1 MRVGTMKKPVPLP
14 SKEQIQEFIREAP
27 GQVGKREIARA
38 FRLGAEHKVWLRQM
52 LKDLEGS
59 GTIQRGVARRFAG
72 PNALPDATVIVIS
85 GTDSDGELLAKPLVW
100 REDAPPPK
108 IFVAPV
114 KHGEPPLGIGD
125 RALAKMRRIR
135 DGMYEA
141 RVIRKVSTAPA
152 RILGVYQKMTDGSGR
167 LQPTD
172 RRQKTDYGVGPDDTM
187 GADSGELVLTEL
199 LPTTRGSR
207 YGYGLKPVKVVER
220 LGSMSNPKAISLIAI
235 HTHDIPDVFPD
246 AAIEQAEAADAAP
259 LGNRTDLRPI
269 PLITIDGEDA
279 RDFDDAVWAEADGTG
294 WRVIV
299 AIADVAWYVRPGDA
313 LDKEA
318 FKRGNSVYFPD
329 RVVPMLPEAL
339 SNGWC
344 SLKPNEE
351 RPCMA
356 VEMRFD
362 AEGNKHSHK
371 FVRGLMKSAARTT
384 YTQVQKAMD
393 GEPDELTGPLVEP
406 VLKPL
411 YGAWAALQKARSRR
425 GVLELDIPE
434 RKVVIGP
441 EGQVERVVQRERFDS
456 HKLIEDFMIAANVA
470 AAEQIETTKRPCMYR
485 VHDLPTQE
493 KLDSLREFLSTVGI
507 PFAKGQ
513 VIKASI
519 FNGVLEKAKTMTE
532 APLINE
538 VILRSQAQAVY
549 SPDNLG
555 HFGLGLARYAHFTSP
570 IRRYADLLVHRAL
583 IDGLHLGEGQLP
595 AEGWERFAEIGEH
608 ISTTERRAAAAE
620 RDCVNRFTAAFLAD
634 RVGARFEG
642 KVNGVTRFGLFVTLN
657 ETGGD
662 GLVPVSSLPNDY
674 YDHDEVRHRLV
685 GKRHGMAFSL
695 GDSVEVE
702 LAEANPLTGGLVFR
716 LMVDGAVSGGRKFEI
731 RPGGRGRPG
740 AKPGRKPP
748 AARKKG
754 KKR

>member
-1 MRVGTMKKPVPLP
+1 
-14 SKEQIQEFIREAP
+14 
-27 GQVGKREIARA
+27 
-38 FRLGAEHKVWLRQM
+38 
-52 LKDLEGS
+52 
-59 GTIQRGVARRFAG
+59 
-72 PNALPDATVIVIS
+72 
-85 GTDSDGELLAKPLVW
+85 
-100 REDAPPPK
+100 
-108 IFVAPV
+108 
-114 KHGEPPLGIGD
+114 
-125 RALAKMRRIR
+125 MRRLKE
-135 DGMYEA
+135 GMYEA
-141 RVIRKVSTAPA
+141 RVIRKVSSGPA
-152 RILGVYQKMTDGSGR
+152 RILGVFQRAADGSGR
-167 LQPTD
+167 LHPTD
-172 RRQKTDYGVGPDDTM
+172 RRQKAEYEIAESDRMD
-187 GADSGELVLTEL
+187 AEIGELVLTEM
-199 LPTTRGSR
+199 LPSTRGGR
-207 YGYGLKPVKVVER
+207 LYGLKPVKVIER
-220 LGSMSNPKAISLIAI
+220 LGDMANPKAISLVAI

-246 AAIEQAEAADAAP
+246 AAIEQAEAAGPAP
-259 LGNRTDLRPI
+259 LGKRTDLRQI

-279 RDFDDAVWAEADGTG
+279 RDFDDAVWAEADGEG

-344 SLKPNEE
+344 SLKPDEE
-351 RPCMA
+351 RPCLA

-362 AEGNKHSHK
+362 SEGNKKSHK
-371 FVRGLMKSAARTT
+371 FVRGLMRSAARLT
-384 YTQVQKAMD
+384 YTRVQKAID
-393 GEPDELTGPLVEP
+393 GEPDEQTGPLLDP

-411 YGAWAALQKARSRR
+411 YGAWSALTKARARR

-434 RKVVIGP
+434 RKVVIGAD
-441 EGQVERVVQRERFDS
+441 GKVERVVQRERYDS

-470 AAEQIETTKRPCMYR
+470 AAEQIETLKRPCMYR

-513 VIKASI
+513 VIKASA
-519 FNGVLEKAKTMTE
+519 FNKVLDQAKTMTE

-549 SPDNLG
+549 SPENLG

-583 IDGLHLGEGQLP
+583 VDGLHLGEGALGR
-595 AEGWERFAEIGEH
+595 EDWECFAEIGEH
-608 ISTTERRAAAAE
+608 ISATERRAAAAE

-634 RVGARFEG
+634 RVGARFAG
-642 KVNGVTRFGLFVTLN
+642 RINGVTRFGLFVTLD
-657 ETGGD
+657 ESGGD

-685 GKRHGMAFSL
+685 GKRFGMTFSL
-695 GDSVEVE
+695 GDAVEVE
-702 LAEANPLTGGLVFR
+702 LTEANPLTGGLVFR
-716 LMVDGAVSGGRKFEI
+716 LVIEGRASVGRQSSG
-731 RPGGRGRPG
+731 RPPFGRG
-740 AKPGRKPP
+740 KPGKKLP
-748 AARKKG
+748 RKKE
-754 KKR
+754 RRR

>member
-1 MRVGTMKKPVPLP
+1 MKKPIPLP
-14 SKEQIQEFIREAP
+14 TKEQLLEFIRDSP

-38 FRLGAEHKVWLRQM
+38 FKITADHRQWLRQM
-52 LKDLEGS
+52 IKELETSGS
-59 GTIQRGVARRFAG
+59 IHRGVSKRFA
-72 PNALPDATVIVIS
+72 PPEALPDATVILIT
-85 GTDSDGELLAKPLVW
+85 GTDTDGELLAKPLVW
-100 REDAPPPK
+100 REEGPPPR
-108 IFVAPV
+108 IFVVPV
-114 KHGEPPLGIGD
+114 KHGEEPLGVGD
-125 RALAKMRRIR
+125 RALAKMRRLKENT
-135 DGMYEA
+135 YEA
-141 RVIRKVSTAPA
+141 RVIRKVSTGPA
-152 RILGVYQKMTDGSGR
+152 RILGVYQRASDGSGR
-167 LQPTD
+167 LVPTD
-172 RRQKTDYGVGPDDTM
+172 RRQRAEYEVPE
-187 GADSGELVLTEL
+187 ADRMDAEPGELVLTEL
-199 LPTTRGSR
+199 LPSTRGGR
-207 YGYGLKPVKVVER
+207 HAYGLKPVKVIER
-220 LGSMSNPKAISLIAI
+220 LGNMANPKAISLVAI
-235 HTHDIPDVFPD
+235 HTHDIPDVFPE
-246 AAIEQAEAADAAP
+246 ACVEQAEAAVAAP
-259 LGNRTDLRPI
+259 LGKRTDLRQI

-279 RDFDDAVWAEADGTG
+279 RDFDDAVWAEADGDG

-344 SLKPNEE
+344 SLKANEE

-362 AEGNKHSHK
+362 AEGEKKSHK
-371 FVRGLMKSAARTT
+371 FVRGLMKSVARIT
-384 YTQVQKAMD
+384 YTQVQNAID
-393 GEPDELTGPLVEP
+393 GNPDDLTGPLVEP

-411 YGAWAALQKARSRR
+411 YGAWSALQKARSRR

-434 RKVVIGP
+434 RKVVIG
-441 EGQVERVVQRERFDS
+441 EDGRVERVVQRERFDS

-470 AAEQIETTKRPCMYR
+470 AAEEIERVKRPCMYR

-493 KLDSLREFLSTVGI
+493 KLDNLRDFLSTVGI

-583 IDGLHLGEGQLP
+583 VDGLKLGEGQLP
-595 AEGWERFAEIGEH
+595 ADGWERFGEIGQH
-608 ISTTERRAAAAE
+608 ISATERRAAAAE

-634 RVGARFEG
+634 RVGAKFDG
-642 KVNGVTRFGLFVTLN
+642 KVSGVTRFGLFVTLS

-674 YDHDEVRHRLV
+674 YDHDEVRHRLI
-685 GKRHGMAFSL
+685 GKRHGITFCL

-702 LAEANPLTGGLVFR
+702 LSEANPLTGGLVFR
-716 LMVDGAVSGGRKFEI
+716 LMVDGKASRGVPF
-731 RPGGRGRPG
+731 GRG
-740 AKPGRKPP
+740 KP
-748 AARKKG
+748 ARKLPPRKSG
-754 KKR
+754 KPRKIKRK

>member
-1 MRVGTMKKPVPLP
+1 MKKPVPLP
-14 SKEQIQEFIREAP
+14 TKEQLLEFIKESP

-38 FRLGAEHKVWLRQM
+38 FRLSAEHKPWLRQM
-52 LKDLEGS
+52 IKELETS
-59 GTIQRGVARRFAG
+59 GTIHRGVSRRYAG
-72 PNALPDATVIVIS
+72 PSALPDATVIVIS
-85 GTDSDGELLAKPLVW
+85 GTDTDGELLAKPLVW
-100 REDAPPPK
+100 REEGPPPR
-108 IFVAPV
+108 IFVAPA
-114 KHGEPPLGIGD
+114 KRGEEPLGVGD
-125 RALAKMRRIR
+125 RALAKMRRLKE
-135 DGMYEA
+135 GMYEA
-141 RVIRKVSTAPA
+141 RVIRKVSSGPA
-152 RILGVYQKMTDGSGR
+152 RILGVFQRASDGSGR
-167 LQPTD
+167 LHPTD
-172 RRQKTDYGVGPDDTM
+172 RRQKAEYEVAE
-187 GADSGELVLTEL
+187 ADRMDAEIGELVLTEL
-199 LPTTRGSR
+199 LPSTRGGR
-207 YGYGLKPVKVVER
+207 HAYGLKPVKVIER
-220 LGSMSNPKAISLIAI
+220 LGNMANPKAISLVAI
-235 HTHDIPDVFPD
+235 HTHDIPDVFPE
-246 AAIEQAEAADAAP
+246 ACVEQAEAAVAAP
-259 LGNRTDLRPI
+259 LGKRTDLRQI

-279 RDFDDAVWAEADGTG
+279 RDFDDAVWAEADGDG

-362 AEGNKHSHK
+362 AEGNKKSHK

-384 YTQVQKAMD
+384 YTQVQKAID

-411 YGAWAALQKARSRR
+411 YAAWGALFKARSKR
-425 GVLELDIPE
+425 GALELDIPE

-441 EGQVERVVQRERFDS
+441 DGQVERVVPRERFDS

-470 AAEQIETTKRPCMYR
+470 AAEEIERVKRPCMYR
-485 VHDLPTQE
+485 VHDLPTEE
-493 KLDSLREFLSTVGI
+493 KLTSLREFLSTVGI

-513 VIKASI
+513 VVRPSL
-519 FNGVLEKAKTMTE
+519 FNKVLDQAKTMTE

-549 SPDNLG
+549 SPENLG

-595 AEGWERFAEIGEH
+595 ADGWERFAEIGEH
-608 ISTTERRAAAAE
+608 ISATERRAAAAE

-634 RVGARFEG
+634 RVGARFNG
-642 KVNGVTRFGLFVTLN
+642 KVSGVTRFGLFVTLS

-674 YDHDEVRHRLV
+674 YDHDEVRHRLI
-685 GKRHGMAFSL
+685 GKRYGMAFSL
-695 GDSVEVE
+695 GDAVEVE

-716 LMVDGAVSGGRKFEI
+716 LMIDGQASVGRPF
-731 RPGGRGRPG
+731 GRG
-740 AKPGRKPP
+740 KPGTATRKGPP
-748 AARKKG
+748 RGKNFGKKGSFKG
-754 KKR
+754 KKP

>member
-1 MRVGTMKKPVPLP
+1 MKKPVPLP
-14 SKEQIQEFIREAP
+14 TRQQLLDFIKESP

-38 FRLGAEHKVWLRQM
+38 FRLAAEQKSWLRDM
-52 LKDLEGS
+52 IKELEVS
-59 GTIQRGVARRFAG
+59 GVIQRGVSRRFAG
-72 PNALPDATVIVIS
+72 PNALPDATILVIS

-100 REDAPPPK
+100 REEGPPPR

-114 KHGEPPLGIGD
+114 KRGEQPVGVGD
-125 RALAKMRRIR
+125 RVLAKMRRIR

-141 RVIRKVSTAPA
+141 HILRRLTAGPA
-152 RILGVYQKMTDGSGR
+152 RILGVYQRLPDGSGR
-167 LQPTD
+167 LSPTD
-172 RRQKTDYGVGPDDTM
+172 RKQKSEYEVAASDTL
-187 GADSGELVLTEL
+187 GAEPGELVLTEL
-199 LPTTRGSR
+199 LATTRGSR
-207 YGYGLKPVKVVER
+207 AFGLKPVKVVER
-220 LGSMSNPKAISLIAI
+220 LGNMANPKAISLVAI
-235 HTHDIPDVFPD
+235 HTHDIPDVFPEE
-246 AAIEQAEAADAAP
+246 AVQLAEAAIAAP
-259 LGNRTDLRPI
+259 LAKRTDLRQI

-294 WRVIV
+294 WRVMV

-344 SLKPNEE
+344 SLKPDEE
-351 RPCMA
+351 RPCMV

-362 AEGNKHSHK
+362 AEGNKLGHK
-371 FVRGLMKSAARTT
+371 FVRGLMRSAARLT
-384 YTQVQKAMD
+384 YTQVQNAID
-393 GEPDELTGPLVEP
+393 GNPDETTGPLIEP

-411 YGAWAALQKARSRR
+411 YGAWGALQKARSRR

-434 RKVVIGP
+434 RKVVIG
-441 EGQVERVVQRERFDS
+441 EDGRVEKVVPRERHDS

-470 AAEQIETTKRPCMYR
+470 AAEEIEAVKRPCMYR
-485 VHDLPTQE
+485 VHDLPTEE
-493 KLDSLREFLSTVGI
+493 KLNGLRDFLATVGI

-513 VIKASI
+513 VIRASL
-519 FNGVLEKAKTMTE
+519 FNAVLDKAKTMTE

-538 VILRSQAQAVY
+538 VVLRSQAQAVY

-583 IDGLHLGEGQLP
+583 IDGLSLGEGQLP
-595 AEGWERFAEIGEH
+595 AEGWDKFAEIGEH
-608 ISTTERRAAAAE
+608 ISATERRAAAAE

-634 RVGARFEG
+634 RIGARFAG
-642 KVNGVTRFGLFVTLN
+642 KVSGVTRFGLFVTLS

-685 GKRHGMAFSL
+685 GKRYGESFSL
-695 GDSVEVE
+695 GDTVEIE
-702 LAEANPLTGGLVFR
+702 LTEANPLTGGLVFR
-716 LMVDGAVSGGRKFEI
+716 LVLEGKTVAGRTPSD
-731 RPGGRGRPG
+731 RPFGRG
-740 AKPGRKPP
+740 KPGKPMG
-748 AARKKG
+748 AGKARKRAGFKG
-754 KKR
+754 TKR

>member
-1 MRVGTMKKPVPLP
+1 MKKPIPLP
-14 SKEQIQEFIREAP
+14 TKEQLLEFIKESP

-38 FRLGAEHKVWLRQM
+38 FRIGAENRQWLRQM
-52 LKDLEGS
+52 IKELEVS
-59 GTIQRGVARRFAG
+59 GGIQRGVSRRFAQPG
-72 PNALPDATVIVIS
+72 ALPDATVIVIS

-100 REDAPPPK
+100 REEGPPPR

-114 KHGEPPLGIGD
+114 KRGEEPLGIGD
-125 RALAKMRRIR
+125 RALAKMRRLKE
-135 DGMYEA
+135 GMYEA
-141 RVIRKVSTAPA
+141 RVIRKVSSGPA
-152 RILGVYQKMTDGSGR
+152 RILGVFQRAADGSGR
-167 LQPTD
+167 LHPTD
-172 RRQKTDYGVGPDDTM
+172 RRQKAEYDIAESDRMD
-187 GADSGELVLTEL
+187 AEIGELVLTEL
-199 LPTTRGSR
+199 LPSTRGGR
-207 YGYGLKPVKVVER
+207 LYGLKPVKVIER
-220 LGSMSNPKAISLIAI
+220 LGNMANPKAISLVAI
-235 HTHDIPDVFPD
+235 HTHDIPSVFPD
-246 AAIEQAEAADAAP
+246 EAVELAEAAVAAP
-259 LGNRTDLRPI
+259 LAKRTDLRQI

-279 RDFDDAVWAEADGTG
+279 RDFDDAVWAEADGDG

-344 SLKPNEE
+344 SLKPDEE

-362 AEGNKHSHK
+362 AHGEKKSHK

-384 YTQVQKAMD
+384 YTQVQKAID
-393 GEPDELTGPLVEP
+393 GEPDDLTGPLVDP

-411 YGAWAALQKARSRR
+411 YGAWAALAKARAKR
-425 GVLELDIPE
+425 GALELDLPE
-434 RKVVIGP
+434 RKVVISP
-441 EGQVERVVQRERFDS
+441 EGEVEKVVPRERLDS
-456 HKLIEDFMIAANVA
+456 HKLIEDMMIAANVA
-470 AAEQIETTKRPCMYR
+470 AAEEIERVKRPCMYR
-485 VHDLPTQE
+485 VHDLPTEE
-493 KLDSLREFLSTVGI
+493 KLTSLREFLSTVGI

-513 VIKASI
+513 VIRPSL
-519 FNGVLEKAKTMTE
+519 FNKVLDQAKTMTE

-549 SPDNLG
+549 SPENLG

-608 ISTTERRAAAAE
+608 ISATERRAAAAE
-620 RDCVNRFTAAFLAD
+620 RACVNRFTAAFLAD
-634 RVGARFEG
+634 RVGARFAG
-642 KVNGVTRFGLFVTLN
+642 KVNGVTRFGLFVTLS

-674 YDHDEVRHRLV
+674 YDHDEVRHRLI
-685 GKRHGMAFSL
+685 GKRYGMSFSL
-695 GDSVEVE
+695 GDEVEVE
-702 LAEANPLTGGLVFR
+702 LTEANPLTGGLVFR
-716 LMVDGAVSGGRKFEI
+716 LVIDGQATSGRPFGRGKPAGKSGPPRGKNFGKKGSFKGRK
-731 RPGGRGRPG
+731 R
-740 AKPGRKPP
+740 
-748 AARKKG
+748 
-754 KKR
+754 

>member
-1 MRVGTMKKPVPLP
+1 MKKPVPLP
-14 SKEQIQEFIREAP
+14 TKEQLLEFIRESP

-38 FRLGAEHKVWLRQM
+38 FRLGAEHKPWLRQM
-52 LKDLEGS
+52 IKELESAGN
-59 GTIQRGVARRFAG
+59 IHRGVSRRYAG
-72 PNALPDATVIVIS
+72 PSALPDATVIVIS
-85 GTDSDGELLAKPLVW
+85 GTDADGELLAKPLVW
-100 REDAPPPK
+100 REEGPPPR
-108 IFVAPV
+108 IFVAPARR
-114 KHGEPPLGIGD
+114 GEQPLGVGD
-125 RALAKMRRIR
+125 RALAKMRRLKE
-135 DGMYEA
+135 GMYEA
-141 RVIRKVSTAPA
+141 RVIRKVSSGPA
-152 RILGVYQKMTDGSGR
+152 RILGVFQRAADGSGR

-172 RRQKTDYGVGPDDTM
+172 RRQKAEYEIAEADRM
-187 GADSGELVLTEL
+187 GAEIGELVLTEM
-199 LPTTRGSR
+199 LPSTRGGR
-207 YGYGLKPVKVVER
+207 LYGLKPVKVIER
-220 LGSMSNPKAISLIAI
+220 LGDMANPKAISLVAI

-246 AAIEQAEAADAAP
+246 AAIEQAEAAGPAP
-259 LGNRTDLRPI
+259 LGKRTDLRQI

-279 RDFDDAVWAEADGTG
+279 RDFDDAVWAEADGEG

-344 SLKPNEE
+344 SLKPDEE
-351 RPCMA
+351 RPCLA

-362 AEGNKHSHK
+362 SEGNKKSHK
-371 FVRGLMKSAARTT
+371 FVRGLMRSAARLT
-384 YTQVQKAMD
+384 YTRVQKAID
-393 GEPDELTGPLVEP
+393 GEPDEQTGPLLDP

-411 YGAWAALQKARSRR
+411 YGAWSALTKARARR

-434 RKVVIGP
+434 RKVVIGAD
-441 EGQVERVVQRERFDS
+441 GKVERVVQRERYDS

-470 AAEQIETTKRPCMYR
+470 AAEQIETLKRPCMYR

-513 VIKASI
+513 VIKASA
-519 FNGVLEKAKTMTE
+519 FNKVLDQAKTMTE

-549 SPDNLG
+549 SPENLG

-583 IDGLHLGEGQLP
+583 VDGLHLGEGALGR
-595 AEGWERFAEIGEH
+595 EDWERFAEIGEH
-608 ISTTERRAAAAE
+608 ISATERRAAAAE

-634 RVGARFEG
+634 RVGARFAG
-642 KVNGVTRFGLFVTLN
+642 RINGVTRFGLFVTLD
-657 ETGGD
+657 ESGGD

-685 GKRHGMAFSL
+685 GKRFGMTFSL
-695 GDSVEVE
+695 GDAVEVE
-702 LAEANPLTGGLVFR
+702 LTEANPLTGGLVFR
-716 LMVDGAVSGGRKFEI
+716 LVIEGRASVGRQSSG
-731 RPGGRGRPG
+731 RPPFGRG
-740 AKPGRKPP
+740 KPGKKLP
-748 AARKKG
+748 RKKE
-754 KKR
+754 RRR

>member
-1 MRVGTMKKPVPLP
+1 MKKPVPLP
-14 SKEQIQEFIREAP
+14 TKDQLLDFIRDSP

-38 FRLGAEHKVWLRQM
+38 FRLDAEHKQWLRLM
-52 LKDLEGS
+52 IKELETS
-59 GTIQRGVARRFAG
+59 GTINRGVSRRYA
-72 PNALPDATVIVIS
+72 PPSALPDATVIVIS

-100 REDAPPPK
+100 REEGPPPR

-114 KHGEPPLGIGD
+114 KRGEPPLGVGD
-125 RALAKMRRIR
+125 RALAKMRRLKEN
-135 DGMYEA
+135 MYEA
-141 RVIRKVSTAPA
+141 RVIRKVSSGPA
-152 RILGVYQKMTDGSGR
+152 RVLGVYQRASDGSGR

-172 RRQKTDYGVGPDDTM
+172 RRQKAEYEVAE
-187 GADSGELVLTEL
+187 ADCMDAEVGELVLTEL
-199 LPTTRGSR
+199 LPSTRAGR
-207 YGYGLKPVKVVER
+207 HAYGLKPVKVIER
-220 LGSMSNPKAISLIAI
+220 LGNMANPKAISLVAI
-235 HTHDIPDVFPD
+235 HTHDIPDIFPD
-246 AAIEQAEAADAAP
+246 EAVEQAEAAEAAP
-259 LGNRTDLRPI
+259 LDKRSDLRQI

-279 RDFDDAVWAEADGTG
+279 RDFDDAVWAEADGRG

-344 SLKPNEE
+344 SLKPNED
-351 RPCMA
+351 RPCLA

-362 AEGNKHSHK
+362 EEGNKTSHK

-384 YTQVQKAMD
+384 YTQVQKAID
-393 GEPDELTGPLVEP
+393 GEPDDLTGPLVDP

-411 YGAWAALQKARSRR
+411 YGAWAALSKARSRR

-434 RKVVIGP
+434 RKVIIGAD
-441 EGQVERVVQRERFDS
+441 GKVERVAQRERYDS

-470 AAEQIETTKRPCMYR
+470 AAEEIERVKRPCMYR
-485 VHDLPTQE
+485 VHDVPTQE
-493 KLDSLREFLSTVGI
+493 KLDNLREFLSTVGI

-513 VIKASI
+513 VVRASI
-519 FNGVLEKAKTMTE
+519 FNGVLEKAKTMAE

-538 VILRSQAQAVY
+538 VVLRSQAQAVY

-555 HFGLGLARYAHFTSP
+555 HFGLALARYAHFTSP

-583 IDGLHLGEGQLP
+583 IDGLHLGAGQLP
-595 AEGWERFAEIGEH
+595 ADGWERFAEIGEH

-620 RDCVNRFTAAFLAD
+620 RDCVNRFTAAFLSD
-634 RVGARFEG
+634 RVGARFDG
-642 KVNGVTRFGLFVTLN
+642 KVSGVTRFGLFVTLS

-685 GKRHGMAFSL
+685 GKRFGVAFSL

-716 LMVDGAVSGGRKFEI
+716 LMVDGQASK
-731 RPGGRGRPG
+731 GRPFG
-740 AKPGRKPP
+740 RAGSRPFKPGKPGRPP
-748 AARKKG
+748 LPKG
-754 KKR
+754 KKVKRR

>member
-1 MRVGTMKKPVPLP
+1 MKKPVPLP
-14 SKEQIQEFIREAP
+14 TKEQLLDFIRESP

-38 FRLGAEHKVWLRQM
+38 FRLGADQKQWLRLM
-52 LKDLEGS
+52 IKELETS
-59 GTIQRGVARRFAG
+59 GAIQRGVSKRYAG
-72 PNALPDATVIVIS
+72 PAALPDATVIVMT

-100 REDAPPPK
+100 REEGPPPR

-114 KHGEPPLGIGD
+114 KAGEPPLGVGD
-125 RALAKMRRIR
+125 RALAKMRRLKEN
-135 DGMYEA
+135 MYEA
-141 RVIRKVSTAPA
+141 RVIRKVSSGPA
-152 RILGVYQKMTDGSGR
+152 RILGVFQRASDGSGR
-167 LQPTD
+167 LHPTD
-172 RRQKTDYGVGPDDTM
+172 RRQKAEYEV
-187 GADSGELVLTEL
+187 ADADRMEAEPGELVLTEL
-199 LPTTRGSR
+199 LPSTRGGR
-207 YGYGLKPVKVVER
+207 HAYGLKPVKVIER
-220 LGSMSNPKAISLIAI
+220 LGNMANPKAISLVAI
-235 HTHDIPDVFPD
+235 HTHDIPDIFPD
-246 AAIEQAEAADAAP
+246 AAVEQAEAAGPAP
-259 LGNRTDLRPI
+259 LDKRTDLRQI

-279 RDFDDAVWAEADGTG
+279 RDFDDAVWAEADGSG

-299 AIADVAWYVRPGDA
+299 AIADVAWYVRPGDE

-344 SLKPNEE
+344 SLKPDEE

-362 AEGNKHSHK
+362 AEGNKTGHK

-393 GEPDELTGPLVEP
+393 GEPDELTGPLVDP

-411 YGAWAALQKARSRR
+411 YGAWGALQKARSRR

-434 RKVVIGP
+434 RKVIIGAD
-441 EGQVERVVQRERFDS
+441 GQVERVAQRERYDS

-470 AAEQIETTKRPCMYR
+470 AAEEIERVKRPCMYR
-485 VHDLPTQE
+485 VHDVPTQE
-493 KLDSLREFLSTVGI
+493 KLDNLREFLSTVGI

-538 VILRSQAQAVY
+538 VVLRSQAQAVY

-583 IDGLHLGEGQLP
+583 IDGLKLGEGQLP
-595 AEGWERFAEIGEH
+595 ADGWERFAEIGEH
-608 ISTTERRAAAAE
+608 ISATERRAAAAE

-634 RVGARFEG
+634 RVGARFDG
-642 KVNGVTRFGLFVTLN
+642 KVSGVTRFGLFVTLT
-657 ETGGD
+657 ESGGD

-685 GKRHGMAFSL
+685 GKRHGMAFAL

-716 LMVDGAVSGGRKFEI
+716 LMVDGQASK
-731 RPGGRGRPG
+731 GRPFTRG
-740 AKPGRKPP
+740 GPVRPFKPGTSPGRKKPSFP
-748 AARKKG
+748 KG
-754 KKR
+754 KKVKRR